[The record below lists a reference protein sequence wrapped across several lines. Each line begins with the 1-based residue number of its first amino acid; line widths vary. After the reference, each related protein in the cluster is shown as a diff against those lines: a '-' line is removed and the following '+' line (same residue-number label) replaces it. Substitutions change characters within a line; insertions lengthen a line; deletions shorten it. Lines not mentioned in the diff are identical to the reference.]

1 MSRISLEQLDRIL
14 PLVSKPAR
22 YTGGEVN
29 AVKKDWSKVDVT
41 FALAFPDIYDVGMG
55 HLGYK
60 ILYSILNQRDYVAAE
75 RVYAPWVDMEAKM
88 REHGLPLF
96 SLESKRPIKEFDLVG
111 FTLQYE
117 LSYTNILNMLD
128 LAGIP
133 LRSCDR
139 TEEHPLIISG
149 GPCSVN
155 PEPLAPFLDVVY
167 IGDGEEAVLEIVD
180 CYRQWKQQ
188 GGSRQ
193 ALLQSMAQIPGV
205 YVAEFYRVEYDA
217 EGFLRE
223 RRVIEEGVPARITR
237 RVVKDLDAAAYP
249 ERFVVPLIEVVHDR
263 AMVEVARGC
272 TRGCRFCQAGMIYR
286 PVRERSLETLKGQ
299 VRALLANTG
308 YDEVSL
314 TSLST
319 GDYTCIK
326 DLIIDLVKELGDDNV
341 ALSLPSLRVDS
352 FSVDLAHEIQKTRKT
367 GLTFARRRERNGC
380 GM

>member
-1 MSRISLEQLDRIL
+1 MVSSISLEQLDRIL

-205 YVAEFYRVEYDA
+205 YVPEFYRVEYDA

-223 RRVIEEGVPARITR
+223 RSVI
-237 RVVKDLDAAAYP
+237 
-249 ERFVVPLIEVVHDR
+249 
-263 AMVEVARGC
+263 
-272 TRGCRFCQAGMIYR
+272 
-286 PVRERSLETLKGQ
+286 
-299 VRALLANTG
+299 
-308 YDEVSL
+308 
-314 TSLST
+314 
-319 GDYTCIK
+319 
-326 DLIIDLVKELGDDNV
+326 
-341 ALSLPSLRVDS
+341 
-352 FSVDLAHEIQKTRKT
+352 
-367 GLTFARRRERNGC
+367 
-380 GM
+380 